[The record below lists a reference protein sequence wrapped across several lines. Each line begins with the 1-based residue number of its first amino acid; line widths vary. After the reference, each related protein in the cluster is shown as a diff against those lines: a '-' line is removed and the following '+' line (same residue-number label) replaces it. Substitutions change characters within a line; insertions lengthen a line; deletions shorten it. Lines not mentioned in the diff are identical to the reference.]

1 MKEMDFFEEL
11 DRRTADQSWA
21 DFCQLD
27 AESKEQF
34 VRILVM
40 NREKLKRINQNLA
53 QVNQDLA
60 QASIEMCFVAKK
72 SMAKLIGM
80 TAEEIETYL
89 RKES

>member
-1 MKEMDFFEEL
+1 MDFFEEL
-11 DRRTADQSWA
+11 DRRTADQAWA

-27 AESKEQF
+27 PESKEQF

-40 NREKLKRINQNLA
+40 NREKINRI
-53 QVNQDLA
+53 NQDLA
-60 QASIEMCFVAKK
+60 QASKEICFVAQKA
-72 SMAKLIGM
+72 MAKSIGM